1 MGAIEAE
8 AKALEAVV
16 NFAWEVGIREAK
28 FESDSQLI
36 RNALQGLV
44 TPPSSVVNV
53 HDGIMNQVSCFR
65 QWKFTHTKRHGNVPA
80 HLLAQHARNVD
91 KIATR

>member
-1 MGAIEAE
+1 MIIRGSAEEVIAALSKRWVCPLGAIEAE

-16 NFAWEVGIREAK
+16 NFAGEGGIREAK

-53 HDGIMNQVSCFR
+53 HDGIMN
-65 QWKFTHTKRHGNVPA
+65 
-80 HLLAQHARNVD
+80 
-91 KIATR
+91 